1 MTYSTKNMGKR
12 ILLQD
17 WSLKQRPKHGI
28 TQSCPKKSRHNLKNG
43 HTCVKVAFKP
53 CFLQV
58 WPGKPRFWPF
68 LLPYLQGIGPTRVV
82 GTGLAIFSA
91 GCNRKSTGRPRGC
104 RKWRHRP
111 PGSRGYGC
119 WRQGRP
125 GRRDVSGRLHR

>member
-28 TQSCPKKSRHNLKNG
+28 TKNG
-43 HTCVKVAFKP
+43 HTCVKVVFKP

-58 WPGKPRFWPF
+58 WPEKPRFWPF

-82 GTGLAIFSA
+82 ATGMAITKRA
-91 GCNRKSTGRPRGC
+91 KQRVMGL
-104 RKWRHRP
+104 HD
-111 PGSRGYGC
+111 SRTHA
-119 WRQGRP
+119 
-125 GRRDVSGRLHR
+125 RLVGE